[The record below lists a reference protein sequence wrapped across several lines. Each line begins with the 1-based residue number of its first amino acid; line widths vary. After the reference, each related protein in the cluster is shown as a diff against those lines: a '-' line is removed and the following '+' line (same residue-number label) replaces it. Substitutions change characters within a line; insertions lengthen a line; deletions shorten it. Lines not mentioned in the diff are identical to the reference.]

1 MAKFRFQFEVA
12 KDADNEQTLQLIEE
26 RLSSVDGV
34 EKVKAQLEAPRLTG
48 LEIIG
53 IISTTV
59 LIVDRSDELI
69 EHLRKLVQSLKGL
82 VQDIK
87 GLKDAFVEVEG
98 KRIPI
103 AEVKEETLQHLE
115 AETKP

>member
-1 MAKFRFQFEVA
+1 MK
-12 KDADNEQTLQLIEE
+12 T
-26 RLSSVDGV
+26 VDGV
-34 EKVKAQLEAPRLTG
+34 EAVIAQPEAPRLTG
-48 LEIIG
+48 LEIMG

-87 GLKDAFVEVEG
+87 GLKNAFVEVEG
-98 KRIPI
+98 KRVSV
-103 AEVKEETLQHLE
+103 ADVKEETLQE
-115 AETKP
+115 MAES